1 MEELRAFVDKSLNFS
16 DDLTLGLRNQARCE
30 VYAKFQLSGLK
41 GTQEWEELWVE
52 AEPRLKLETVQ
63 QSTLGKVYMCVRL
76 GLMSWYWASLALP
89 ILLSMPLWS
98 LNFHLKRR
106 SRLWRW
112 LGPMDFLQR
121 ILLSSMLTVVGVEVE
136 ASGEENTVGELSM
149 ILYNHGSNCDSPVI
163 VASHVKSLCF
173 WIGKKEILCLPILGV
188 LFWFQGHLF
197 INRRKR
203 EESIRAMNHFI
214 SGVIKK
220 NKPVCIAP
228 EGARS
233 KNGHLQEF
241 KKGPFHAHKAMRC
254 PIIPTFLA
262 GSFENW
268 PAGQLFFSMSRVSL
282 KFAPKVIV
290 DNEKCSTDDV
300 RIAMTKLF
308 HEMRHTAYSATTCE
322 PVSKTFFL
330 RHLCSYPVIY
340 ALWQL
345 QAYSF
350 RLIKSLIF

>member
-63 QSTLGKVYMCVRL
+63 QSTLGKVYMCVRM

-89 ILLSMPLWS
+89 ILFSMPLWS

-136 ASGEENTVGELSM
+136 ASGEENTVDEVSM

-163 VASHVKSLCF
+163 VTCHVKSLCF

-214 SGVIKK
+214 SGVMKK

-241 KKGPFHAHKAMRC
+241 KKGPFHAQFCGWCCCAKPPLH
-254 PIIPTFLA
+254 IIFSRDNRAPVQ
-262 GSFENW
+262 SY
-268 PAGQLFFSMSRVSL
+268 PACSRKLCDVPSYPPSL
-282 KFAPKVIV
+282 PAP
-290 DNEKCSTDDV
+290 
-300 RIAMTKLF
+300 
-308 HEMRHTAYSATTCE
+308 
-322 PVSKTFFL
+322 SKTG
-330 RHLCSYPVIY
+330 RPGS
-340 ALWQL
+340 
-345 QAYSF
+345 SF
-350 RLIKSLIF
+350 SVCRACRSSSPQR